1 MSLAK
6 SRSARDLYNPRTL
19 ELLEPEKRTEVL
31 QNETRQIGV
40 VSREVLLAED
50 GSFFLTGMLNG
61 RHPRAPYS
69 DTMDIELVKVDE
81 GRVVFVGRPTAR

>member
-1 MSLAK
+1 MGVFQNEPCQIEISE
-6 SRSARDLYNPRTL
+6 RDLYNPRTL

-50 GSFFLTGMLNG
+50 GSFFLT
-61 RHPRAPYS
+61 RHVKWPSSMCTLFRHDGHRACR
-69 DTMDIELVKVDE
+69 
-81 GRVVFVGRPTAR
+81 G